1 VPCSERPAALA
12 GGVLDSMLS
21 GHQCEGR
28 LEGDLL
34 TGRRGLLN
42 GCDAFIRIVDSM
54 FSQPTKGLKV
64 TETLRCWQP

>member
-1 VPCSERPAALA
+1 
-12 GGVLDSMLS
+12 MLCEA
-21 GHQCEGR
+21 HCEGR

-64 TETLRCWQP
+64 TEMLKCWQP